1 MIKYRHIHN
10 KMATISY
17 KEIEEKLKV
26 FKEKPVTAENVGY
39 ALLKAFGMTK
49 TSVERVRSG
58 KMNLAHYDGIL
69 VKKKLAYQAASTEQL
84 TSMLEDMKADA
95 KIAKTSPCIIAVSD
109 GNVILAYDP
118 REHESYENKL
128 SKLWLDFQFFYP
140 LAGVEKYKG
149 VAENLADVKAAEKM
163 AKLYDE
169 IRCCNEITTDEDVHN
184 LNIFMTRLLFCFFA
198 EDTGIFET
206 NIFTDSI
213 KRFTQDD
220 GSDLSTYLAACFNV
234 MDKDLRIGIPSAIAQ
249 FPYVNGGLFRKHI
262 AIPQMGY
269 KARRIILECG
279 ELSWAEINP
288 DIFGSM
294 IQAVVTPDMRAGLGM
309 HYTSVPNIMKLI
321 GPLFLNDL
329 YEAFDAAKDSE
340 KKLNALLVRLSKIKF
355 FDPACGSGNFL
366 IITYK
371 ELRKLE
377 IQIWKRIREVTKQ
390 ALIPFVNIQLHQFY
404 GIEIDDFCHETAI
417 LSLWLAEHQMNSL
430 FRKEFDVRIQAL
442 PLRPSGNIVCGNAC
456 RVDWENVCPHSRE
469 EEVYIMGNPPYL
481 GSSMQDEEQKNDK
494 EFVFKE
500 LKSYKDLDYIACW
513 FYLGA
518 KYILDSTAR
527 YAFVSTNSICQ
538 GEQVAMIWKS
548 IFEMDTEIFF
558 AHTSF
563 KWSNNAKSQAAVIC
577 IIVGVMC
584 GSNKIKNLYI
594 GNRLQKVFGITPY
607 LIEGNNSIVVE
618 KRGLTLSDF
627 PDIRRGNSPTDDG
640 NLIFTDEQRNYLVDK
655 YPILN
660 EYIKKYIGSI
670 EFINGDQRWLLYLT
684 DSDINKVED
693 IDEIKNRL
701 DKVKEFRLRSKQSG
715 TFALAR
721 FPYRYFYCSYMGTN
735 TIIVPRVSSE
745 RREYIPIGFLDKN
758 TMIADSAFAIN
769 DAQMWIFGVLTSK
782 MHMAWVKT
790 VGGRLKTDYRYSSQ
804 LCYNTYP
811 FPKISDSKKKELE
824 SAAEE
829 VLLVRAEHSEKTLA
843 EMYDPDKMPQDLR
856 DAHHTL
862 DLIVESCYRKEPFIS
877 DEERLEHLF
886 KLYETMTN
894 KSK

>member
-1 MIKYRHIHN
+1 
-10 KMATISY
+10 MATISY
-17 KEIEEKLKV
+17 KEIEEKLKE
-26 FKEKPVTAENVGY
+26 FKEQSVTAQNVGY
-39 ALLKAFGMTK
+39 ALLKAFGMTD
-49 TSVERVRSG
+49 TSIERVRSG
-58 KMNLAHYDGIL
+58 KMNLAHYEGIL

-84 TSMLEDMKADA
+84 TSALEAMKADA
-95 KIAKTSPCIIAVSD
+95 KIAKASPCIIAVSD
-109 GNVILAYDP
+109 GNIILAYDP
-118 REHESYENKL
+118 REKESYENKL

-140 LAGVEKYKG
+140 LAGVEKYRG
-149 VAENLADVKAAEKM
+149 VTENPADVKAAEKM

-169 IRCCNEITTDEDVHN
+169 IRCYNEILSEESVHN

-198 EDTGIFET
+198 EDTGIFEK
-206 NIFTDSI
+206 NLFTDSI
-213 KRFTQDD
+213 KRFTQND
-220 GSDLSTYLAACFNV
+220 GSDLSTYLDACFNV
-234 MDKDLRIGIPSAIAQ
+234 MDKDLRIGIPSAISQ
-249 FPYVNGGLFRKHI
+249 FPYVNGGLFKKHI
-262 AIPQMGY
+262 SIPQMGY

-329 YEAFDAAKDSE
+329 YEAFNTAKDSE

-377 IQIWKRIREVTKQ
+377 ILIWKRIREVTKQ
-390 ALIPFVNIQLHQFY
+390 AIIPFVNIQLHQFY

-442 PLRPSGNIVCGNAC
+442 PLRPSGNIVCENAC
-456 RVDWENVCPHSRE
+456 RVDWEDVCPHSRE

-481 GSSMQDEEQKNDK
+481 GSSMQDEEQKDDK
-494 EFVFKE
+494 EFVLKE

-513 FYLGA
+513 FFLGA
-518 KYILDSTAR
+518 KYVLDSSAR

-538 GEQVAMIWKS
+538 GEQVAMIWKP
-548 IFEMDTEIFF
+548 IFDMELEIFF

-577 IIVGVMC
+577 VIVGVQNQN
-584 GSNKIKNLYI
+584 SSLKYLY
-594 GNRLQKVFGITPY
+594 VD
-607 LIEGNNSIVVE
+607 E
-618 KRGLTLSDF
+618 KRKSVKGINCYLAEGTNL
-627 PDIRRGNSPTDDG
+627 IITKRGKVISQIPRMLYGNKATDDG
-640 NLIFTDEQRNYLVDK
+640 NLILLKEEKEHIELT
-655 YPILN
+655 YP
-660 EYIKKYIGSI
+660 EVKKYIKKFIGSQ
-670 EFINGDQRWLLYLT
+670 EFIRGEERWCLF
-684 DSDINKVED
+684 IED
-693 IDEIKNRL
+693 KQYSEACKISVLNERFERIRA
-701 DKVKEFRLRSKQSG
+701 FRLKSTEKATRD
-715 TFALAR
+715 TAVT
-721 FPYRYFYCSYMGTN
+721 PYKFFFTSYNATN
-735 TIIVPRVSSE
+735 SIIIPRVSSE
-745 RREYIPIGFLDKN
+745 RREYIPIGFQNSNVVISDAAN
-758 TMIADSAFAIN
+758 AIYN
-769 DAQMWIFGVLTSK
+769 AQMWIFGVLTSK

-790 VGGRLKTDYRYSSQ
+790 VGGRLKTDYRYSAQ
-804 LCYNTYP
+804 LCYNTFP
-811 FPKISDSKKKELE
+811 FPTISDSKKKEIE
-824 SAAEE
+824 FAAEE

-862 DLIVESCYRKEPFIS
+862 DLLVESCYRNEPFTS

-886 KLYETMTN
+886 KLYEKMTAKN
-894 KSK
+894 KS

>member
-1 MIKYRHIHN
+1 
-10 KMATISY
+10 MATPSY
-17 KEIEEKLKV
+17 KEIEDKLKV
-26 FKEKPVTAENVGY
+26 YKEQSITTQEVGY
-39 ALLKAFGMTK
+39 VLLEAFGMTK

-84 TSMLEDMKADA
+84 TSVLEAMKADA
-95 KIAKTSPCIIAVSD
+95 KIAKASPCIIAVSD
-109 GNVILAYDP
+109 GNVLLAYDP
-118 REHESYENKL
+118 REKESYENKL

-149 VAENLADVKAAEKM
+149 VTENLADVKAAEKM

-213 KRFTQDD
+213 KRFTKDD
-220 GSDLSTYLAACFNV
+220 GSDLSEYLAACFNV
-234 MDKDLRIGIPSAIAQ
+234 MDKDLRVGIPSAIAQ

-262 AIPQMGY
+262 PIPQMGY

-279 ELSWAEINP
+279 ELSWSEINP

-294 IQAVVTPDMRAGLGM
+294 IQAVVSTEKRGELGM

-321 GPLFLNDL
+321 CPLFLNDL
-329 YEAFDAAKDSE
+329 YEAFEAAKDSD

-390 ALIPFVNIQLHQFY
+390 AIIPFVNIQLHQFY

-430 FRKEFDVRIQAL
+430 FRKEFDVKIQAL
-442 PLRPSGNIVCGNAC
+442 PLRPSGNIVCANAC
-456 RVDWENVCPHSRE
+456 RIDWEDVCPHSRE

-494 EFVFKE
+494 EFVLKE

-538 GEQVAMIWKS
+538 GEQVAMIWKP
-548 IFEMDTEIFF
+548 IFDMEQEIFF

-577 IIVGVMC
+577 VIVGVQNQSSSLKYLYVDGKRKC
-584 GSNKIKNLYI
+584 VKGINCYLAEGTNLI
-594 GNRLQKVFGITPY
+594 IT
-607 LIEGNNSIVVE
+607 
-618 KRGLTLSDF
+618 KRGKVISQIPRMLY
-627 PDIRRGNSPTDDG
+627 GNKATDDG
-640 NLIFTDEQRNYLVDK
+640 NLILSKEEKEHIELTYPEVKKYIKKFIGSQEFIRGEERWCLYIEDEQYLEACK
-655 YPILN
+655 ISILN
-660 EYIKKYIGSI
+660 ERFERI
-670 EFINGDQRWLLYLT
+670 RT
-684 DSDINKVED
+684 
-693 IDEIKNRL
+693 
-701 DKVKEFRLRSKQSG
+701 FRLKSTEKATRD
-715 TFALAR
+715 TAVT
-721 FPYRYFYCSYMGTN
+721 PYKFFFTSYNNTN
-735 TIIVPRVSSE
+735 SIIIPRVSSE
-745 RREYIPIGFLDKN
+745 RREYIPIGFQN
-758 TMIADSAFAIN
+758 SNVVISDSANAIYN
-769 DAQMWIFGVLTSK
+769 AQMWIFGVLTSK

-790 VGGRLKTDYRYSSQ
+790 VGGRLKTDYRYSAQ
-804 LCYNTYP
+804 LCYNTFP
-811 FPKISDSKKKELE
+811 FPKITDSKKQELE

-829 VLLVRAEHSEKTLA
+829 ILLVRAEHSEKTLA

-894 KSK
+894 KNK

>member
-1 MIKYRHIHN
+1 
-10 KMATISY
+10 MATLSY

-26 FKEKPVTAENVGY
+26 YKEQSITAQGVGY
-39 ALLKAFGMTK
+39 VLLEAFGMTK

-58 KMNLAHYDGIL
+58 KMNLAHYNGIL

-84 TSMLEDMKADA
+84 TSVLQEMKADA
-95 KIAKTSPCIIAVSD
+95 KIAKASPCIIAVSD
-109 GNVILAYDP
+109 GNVLLAYDP
-118 REHESYENKL
+118 REKESYENKL

-149 VAENLADVKAAEKM
+149 VSENLADVKAAEKM

-213 KRFTQDD
+213 KRFTKDD
-220 GSDLSTYLAACFNV
+220 GSDLSAYLAACFNV
-234 MDKDLRIGIPSAIAQ
+234 MDKDLRIGVPSAIAQ

-262 AIPQMGY
+262 PIPEMGY

-279 ELSWAEINP
+279 ELSWSEINP

-294 IQAVVTPDMRAGLGM
+294 IQAVVSPEKRGDLGM

-321 GPLFLNDL
+321 CPLFLNDL
-329 YEAFDAAKDSE
+329 YEAFDAAKDNE

-377 IQIWKRIREVTKQ
+377 IRIWKRIREVTKQ
-390 ALIPFVNIQLHQFY
+390 AIIPFVNIQLHQFY

-442 PLRPSGNIVCGNAC
+442 PLRPSGNIVCANAC
-456 RVDWENVCPHSRE
+456 RIDWEDVCPHSRE

-481 GSSMQDEEQKNDK
+481 GARLQSEEQKEDMD
-494 EFVFKE
+494 FVMGNVKG
-500 LKSYKDLDYIACW
+500 YNNLDYIACW
-513 FYLGA
+513 FYNGA
-518 KYILDSTAR
+518 KYIKGSDSK

-538 GEQVAMIWKS
+538 GEQVS
-548 IFEMDTEIFF
+548 ILWEPILNTKFNLEIFF
-558 AHTSF
+558 AYTSF
-563 KWSNNAKSQAAVIC
+563 KWSNNAKGQAGVTCSIIGIRSINKAPKYLFRDNNKQSVNSINAYLSQGSD
-577 IIVGVMC
+577 IIVKSQSKPISKIPLMSFGNMANDGGALFLDREQKKELTTNYPQSEILIRRLI
-584 GSNKIKNLYI
+584 GSQEYIRGEEKFCLWVTDELKELAYSIKPIKDRIDKCAIIRKNSKREATNKLSN
-594 GNRLQKVFGITPY
+594 VPY
-607 LIEGNNSIVVE
+607 LFAE
-618 KRGLTLSDF
+618 
-627 PDIRRGNSPTDDG
+627 IRHK
-640 NLIFTDEQRNYLVDK
+640 E
-655 YPILN
+655 
-660 EYIKKYIGSI
+660 
-670 EFINGDQRWLLYLT
+670 T
-684 DSDINKVED
+684 DS
-693 IDEIKNRL
+693 
-701 DKVKEFRLRSKQSG
+701 
-715 TFALAR
+715 
-721 FPYRYFYCSYMGTN
+721 
-735 TIIVPRVSSE
+735 IIIPRHSSE
-745 RREYIPIGFLDKN
+745 NREYIPIGYISDYSI
-758 TMIADSAFAIN
+758 IADSAMAVY
-769 DAQMWIFGVLTSK
+769 DAQMWIFGLITSK
-782 MHMAWVKT
+782 MHNVWVRA
-790 VGGRLKTDYRYSSQ
+790 VGGALETRIRYSAT
-804 LCYNTYP
+804 LCYNTFP
-811 FPKISDSKKKELE
+811 FPKISDSKKQEIE

-829 VLLVRAEHSEKTLA
+829 ILLVRAEHSEKTLA
-843 EMYDPDKMPQDLR
+843 EMYDPDKMPQDLH

-877 DEERLEHLF
+877 DEERLELLF

>member
-1 MIKYRHIHN
+1 
-10 KMATISY
+10 MATISY
-17 KEIEEKLKV
+17 KEIEKKLKV
-26 FKEKPVTAENVGY
+26 FKEQPVTTENVGY
-39 ALLKAFGMTK
+39 ALLKAFGMTD
-49 TSVERVRSG
+49 TSIERVRSG

-69 VKKKLAYQAASTEQL
+69 VKKKLAYRAAPTEQL
-84 TSMLEDMKADA
+84 TSVLEEMKADT
-95 KIAKTSPCIIAVSD
+95 KIAKASPCIIAVSD
-109 GNVILAYDP
+109 GNLMLAYDP
-118 REHESYENKL
+118 REKESYENKL

-149 VAENLADVKAAEKM
+149 VTENLADVKAAEKM

-213 KRFTQDD
+213 KRFTKDD
-220 GSDLSTYLAACFNV
+220 GSDLSAYLAACFNV
-234 MDKDLRIGIPSAIAQ
+234 MDKDLRVGIPSAIAQ

-279 ELSWAEINP
+279 ELSWSEINP

-294 IQAVVTPDMRAGLGM
+294 IQAVVSPEKRGELGM

-329 YEAFDAAKDSE
+329 YDVFNAAKDSE
-340 KKLNALLVRLSKIKF
+340 KKLNALLVRLSKIKL

-377 IQIWKRIREVTKQ
+377 ILIWKRIREVTKQ
-390 ALIPFVNIQLHQFY
+390 AIIPFVNIQLYQFY

-442 PLRPSGNIVCGNAC
+442 PLRPSGNIVCANAC
-456 RVDWENVCPHSRE
+456 RIDWEDVCPHSRE

-481 GSSMQDEEQKNDK
+481 GARLQSEEQKSDM
-494 EFVFKE
+494 EFAIGNVKG
-500 LKSYKDLDYIACW
+500 YNNLDYIACW
-513 FYLGA
+513 FYNGA
-518 KYILDSTAR
+518 KYIKGSDSK

-538 GEQVAMIWKS
+538 GEQVS
-548 IFEMDTEIFF
+548 ILWPIIFDQGLEISFT
-558 AHTSF
+558 HTSF
-563 KWSNNAKSQAAVIC
+563 KWTNNAKGQAAVIVVILGLQQINKSYKYIYKDSVSC
-577 IIVGVMC
+577 KVSSINAYLTS
-584 GSNKIKNLYI
+584 GSNVI
-594 GNRLQKVFGITPY
+594 ITPRTKPISKIPLMSFGNMANDGGNLFLDKEQKNELTTNY
-607 LIEGNNSIVVE
+607 PQSNNLVRRIFGSQEFIRGEERYCLWITEELKELAYSIKPIKDRIDRCAIIRNNS
-618 KRGLTLSDF
+618 KREATNKLSNVPYLF
-627 PDIRRGNSPTDDG
+627 AEIRHKETNS
-640 NLIFTDEQRNYLVDK
+640 IFIPK
-655 YPILN
+655 
-660 EYIKKYIGSI
+660 
-670 EFINGDQRWLLYLT
+670 
-684 DSDINKVED
+684 
-693 IDEIKNRL
+693 
-701 DKVKEFRLRSKQSG
+701 
-715 TFALAR
+715 
-721 FPYRYFYCSYMGTN
+721 
-735 TIIVPRVSSE
+735 VSSE
-745 RREYIPIGFLDKN
+745 RREYIPIGFLNKD
-758 TMIADSAFAIN
+758 TIISDLAFAIYN
-769 DAQMWIFGVLTSK
+769 AQMWTFGVLTSK

-790 VGGRLKTDYRYSSQ
+790 VGGRLKTDYRYSAQ
-804 LCYNTYP
+804 LCYNTFP
-811 FPKISDSKKKELE
+811 FPNISDSKKQELE

-843 EMYDPDKMPQDLR
+843 EMYDPNKMPQDLR
-856 DAHHTL
+856 DTHHTL
-862 DLIVESCYRKEPFIS
+862 DLIVESCYRNEPFTS

-886 KLYETMTN
+886 KLYEKMTA
-894 KSK
+894 KK

>member
-1 MIKYRHIHN
+1 
-10 KMATISY
+10 MATPSY
-17 KEIEEKLKV
+17 KEIEDKLKV
-26 FKEKPVTAENVGY
+26 YKEQSVTAQEVGY
-39 ALLKAFGMTK
+39 VLLEAFGMTK

-58 KMNLAHYDGIL
+58 KMNLAHYEGIL

-84 TSMLEDMKADA
+84 NSVLEAMKADA
-95 KIAKTSPCIIAVSD
+95 KIAKASPCIIAVSD

-118 REHESYENKL
+118 REKESYENKL

-149 VAENLADVKAAEKM
+149 VTENLADVKAAEKM

-213 KRFTQDD
+213 KRFTKDD
-220 GSDLSTYLAACFNV
+220 GSDLSEYLAACFNV
-234 MDKDLRIGIPSAIAQ
+234 MDKDLRVGIPSAIAQ

-262 AIPQMGY
+262 PIPQMGY

-279 ELSWAEINP
+279 ELSWSEINP

-294 IQAVVTPDMRAGLGM
+294 IQAVVSTEKRGELGM

-321 GPLFLNDL
+321 CPLFLNDL
-329 YEAFDAAKDSE
+329 YEAFDAAKDSD

-390 ALIPFVNIQLHQFY
+390 AIIPFVNIQLHQFY

-442 PLRPSGNIVCGNAC
+442 PLRPSGNIVCANAC
-456 RVDWENVCPHSRE
+456 RIDWEDVCPHSRE

-481 GSSMQDEEQKNDK
+481 GSSMQDEEQKND
-494 EFVFKE
+494 
-500 LKSYKDLDYIACW
+500 LKKVCGHFSNYKNIDYIGCW

-518 KYILDSTAR
+518 KYCKDSNVR

-538 GEQVAMIWKS
+538 GDSVALLWPN
-548 IFEMDTEIFF
+548 IFNKGLEINF
-558 AHTSF
+558 AYQSF
-563 KWSNNAKSQAAVIC
+563 KWSNSAKGQAAVIVV
-577 IIVGVMC
+577 IIGVA
-584 GSNKIKNLYI
+584 IKNKSKK
-594 GNRLQKVFGITPY
+594 RLFNEEKVKFCDVINAYLLDAPNVIVQRCPNSISNLPEMVFGSKPTDGGY
-607 LIEGNNSIVVE
+607 LILDKLEAKYLLDKYGEQARLIIKYYQGADSYINGEVRYCLWI
-618 KRGLTLSDF
+618 
-627 PDIRRGNSPTDDG
+627 TDD
-640 NLIFTDEQRNYLVDK
+640 LLSMAK
-655 YPILN
+655 
-660 EYIKKYIGSI
+660 SI
-670 EFINGDQRWLLYLT
+670 P
-684 DSDINKVED
+684 
-693 IDEIKNRL
+693 EIKERL
-701 DKVKEFRLRSKQSG
+701 EKVSLFRTKSKAESTRLYADRPHLFKQRAHRDTIS
-715 TFALAR
+715 
-721 FPYRYFYCSYMGTN
+721 
-735 TIIVPRVSSE
+735 IIVPRVSSE
-745 RREYIPIGFLDKN
+745 RRTYIPIGFLD
-758 TMIADSAFAIN
+758 
-769 DAQMWIFGVLTSK
+769 Q
-782 MHMAWVKT
+782 KT
-790 VGGRLKTDYRYSSQ
+790 VISDAAQAIYNANSFVFGILCSRFHIIWVGAIGGKLKSDYRYST
-804 LCYNTYP
+804 LCYNSFP
-811 FPKISDSKKKELE
+811 FPTITDSKKQEIE

-894 KSK
+894 KNK